1 MGLEQQL
8 EAISPLRLPYNSPTS
23 PLHLPYLQVGLE
35 QQLEANSPLVAMLRT
50 QVLCYPYPYPYP
62 YP

>member
-8 EAISPLRLPYNSPTS
+8 EAISPLYLPYISPTS
-23 PLHLPYLQVGLE
+23 TLYLQVGLE

-50 QVLCYPYPYPYP
+50 QVLCYPYPYPQP
-62 YP
+62 